1 MNLFTYSFIMK
12 GRVLLCSPGW
22 LGTDYIVQAG
32 FELIMNVYLQ
42 FSKYWNYRLEPQCP
56 GSNSNIKEK
65 NVKQLYF
72 KKTKY
77 TFLKNLFIK

>member
-1 MNLFTYSFIMK
+1 MK

-32 FELIMNVYLQ
+32 LELIMNVYLQ

-56 GSNSNIKEK
+56 GLNSNIKEK
-65 NVKQLYF
+65 C
-72 KKTKY
+72 KTIV
-77 TFLKNLFIK
+77 FQENQIHIS